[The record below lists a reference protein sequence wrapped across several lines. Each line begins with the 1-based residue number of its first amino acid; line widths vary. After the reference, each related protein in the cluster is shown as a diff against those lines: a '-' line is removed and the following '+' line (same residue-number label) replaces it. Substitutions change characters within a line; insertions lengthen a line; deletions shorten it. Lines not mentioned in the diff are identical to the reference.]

1 MNTYTSNLYGELRLR
16 RYTNLLNRYSLY
28 VLAGLALWTLVVSL
42 QVWAFAQSVNIP
54 VIVLN

>member
-1 MNTYTSNLYGELRLR
+1 MEQTHSNLYGELRLR
-16 RYTNLLNRYSLY
+16 RYTNLLNKYSLY
-28 VLAGLALWTLVVSL
+28 VFAGLALWTLVVSL